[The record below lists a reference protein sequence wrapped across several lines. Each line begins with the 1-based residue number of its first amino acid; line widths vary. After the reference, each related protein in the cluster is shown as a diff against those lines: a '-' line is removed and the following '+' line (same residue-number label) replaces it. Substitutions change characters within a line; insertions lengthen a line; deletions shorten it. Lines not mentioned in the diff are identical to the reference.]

1 MAAILAALRATYND
15 KLCLSSSAPFS
26 QGNPTMLFEL
36 RRYEIR
42 AGRRA
47 EWVEFFESVI
57 APFQV
62 AKGVVIA
69 GMFTSET
76 EADVF
81 MWLRRFDDEAARVR
95 LYAAI
100 YEDPVW
106 LSEVKPRIDELLNRE
121 TVQITRLHP
130 TPHSVLR

>member
-1 MAAILAALRATYND
+1 MSSVSTAL
-15 KLCLSSSAPFS
+15 K
-26 QGNPTMLFEL
+26 QGTPTMLFEL

-69 GMFTSET
+69 GMFTA
-76 EADVF
+76 EAEPDVF

-95 LYAAI
+95 VYAAV
-100 YEDPVW
+100 YDDPVW
-106 LSEVKPRIDELLNRE
+106 QASIKPRIDEMLHRE
-121 TVQITRLHP
+121 TVQITRLNP